1 MRCPICKNVFLGP
14 ITLVD
19 GLPARQCSNCKG
31 VSISS
36 NVYLTWRRTLGQEFP
51 PKEGALEIDPS
62 WEVKELKLCPDSFS
76 LCAPCYYVS
85 GIQMYMELYCHFLN
99 HDAGRRL

>member
-1 MRCPICKNVFLGP
+1 MRCPICKTVFLGP

-36 NVYLTWRRTLGQEFP
+36 NVYLTWRRTLGREFP
-51 PKEGALEIDPS
+51 PKEGTVQRDLDGSHAAQIAELLADALT
-62 WEVKELKLCPDSFS
+62 DS
-76 LCAPCYYVS
+76 
-85 GIQMYMELYCHFLN
+85 
-99 HDAGRRL
+99 GRER